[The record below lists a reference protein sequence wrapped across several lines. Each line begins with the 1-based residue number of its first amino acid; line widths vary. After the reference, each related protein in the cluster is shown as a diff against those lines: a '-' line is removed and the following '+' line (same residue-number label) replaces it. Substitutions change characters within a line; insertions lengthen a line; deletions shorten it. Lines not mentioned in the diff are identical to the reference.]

1 MNLMKKNLLFLCYY
15 NELKN
20 SEFIVKFFDE
30 LRDEI
35 ICFIDNKN
43 EIKVFSSICPHFGGE
58 IFYKKTENVLA
69 CNWHNWKFCSSTGK
83 CLSFPIKFG
92 LNPYDFEINPDNLKT
107 YEFQKIEKKIFIRN
121 EK

>member
-20 SEFIVKFFDE
+20 SVETSFVMNNLFYRSF
-30 LRDEI
+30 
-35 ICFIDNKN
+35 
-43 EIKVFSSICPHFGGE
+43 ICPHFGGE
-58 IFYKKTENVLA
+58 IFYKKSEKA

-92 LNPYDFEINPDNLKT
+92 LNPYAF
-107 YEFQKIEKKIFIRN
+107 FR
-121 EK
+121 